1 MTPGASRI
9 RLAPKR
15 PLAGRRTSGKVPS
28 MITMKAKYAI
38 KALAR
43 LALAPPGEPML
54 IADIAER
61 DGIPKK
67 FLEAIL
73 AELKQ
78 HGIVHSRKGRGGG
91 YLLSKAPES
100 ITLAAILRVLDGPI
114 APVPCLSKTAYRRC
128 DGCQD
133 EATCSVRLVLREAYA
148 ASVEVLEHT
157 TLADVARSDGSAP
170 HERAL
175 RYSI

>member
-1 MTPGASRI
+1 
-9 RLAPKR
+9 
-15 PLAGRRTSGKVPS
+15 

-43 LALAPPGEPML
+43 LALAAQGEPVL
-54 IADIAER
+54 IADIAEAES
-61 DGIPKK
+61 IPKK

-78 HGIVHSRKGRGGG
+78 HGVVHSRKGRGGG
-91 YLLSKAPES
+91 YLLSKKPET

-114 APVPCLSKTAYRRC
+114 APVPCLSRTAYRRC
-128 DGCQD
+128 DGCAD

-148 ASVEVLEHT
+148 ASVEVLERT
-157 TLADVARSDGSAP
+157 TLADVAKNASLLAA
-170 HERAL
+170 HELTPL

>member
-1 MTPGASRI
+1 
-9 RLAPKR
+9 
-15 PLAGRRTSGKVPS
+15 

-43 LALAPPGEPML
+43 LALAPAGEPVL
-54 IADIAER
+54 IADIAEAES
-61 DGIPKK
+61 IPKK

-78 HGIVHSRKGRGGG
+78 HGVVHSRKGRGGG
-91 YLLSKAPES
+91 YLLSKKPET

-114 APVPCLSKTAYRRC
+114 APVPCLSRTAYRRC
-128 DGCQD
+128 DGCTD

-148 ASVEVLEHT
+148 ASVEVLERT
-157 TLADVARSDGSAP
+157 TLDDVAKNASLLAG
-170 HERAL
+170 HERLPL

>member
-1 MTPGASRI
+1 
-9 RLAPKR
+9 
-15 PLAGRRTSGKVPS
+15 

-43 LALAPPGEPML
+43 LALAPSGEPVL
-54 IADIAER
+54 IADIAEAES
-61 DGIPKK
+61 IPKK

-78 HGIVHSRKGRGGG
+78 HGVVHSRKGRGGG
-91 YLLSKAPES
+91 YLLSKSPES
-100 ITLAAILRVLDGPI
+100 ITLASILRVLDGPI

-128 DGCQD
+128 DGCFD
-133 EATCSVRLVLREAYA
+133 EATCAVRIVLREAYA
-148 ASVEVLEHT
+148 ASVEVLERT
-157 TLADVARSDGSAP
+157 TLADVAKNTSSLTHEAP
-170 HERAL
+170 VA

>member
-1 MTPGASRI
+1 
-9 RLAPKR
+9 
-15 PLAGRRTSGKVPS
+15 

-43 LALAPPGEPML
+43 LALAPTGEPVL
-54 IADIAER
+54 IADIAEAEA
-61 DGIPKK
+61 IPKK

-91 YLLSKAPES
+91 YLLSKKPETIS
-100 ITLAAILRVLDGPI
+100 LAAILRVLDGPI
-114 APVPCLSKTAYRRC
+114 APVPCLSRTAYRRC
-128 DGCQD
+128 DGCSD

-148 ASVEVLEHT
+148 ASVEVLERT
-157 TLADVARSDGSAP
+157 TLADVAKNASLLAA
-170 HERAL
+170 HEIIPL

>member
-1 MTPGASRI
+1 
-9 RLAPKR
+9 
-15 PLAGRRTSGKVPS
+15 

-43 LALAPPGEPML
+43 LALAPTGEPVL
-54 IADIAER
+54 IADIAEAES
-61 DGIPKK
+61 IPKK

-78 HGIVHSRKGRGGG
+78 HGVVHSRKGRGGG
-91 YLLSKAPES
+91 YLLSKKPET

-128 DGCQD
+128 DGCTD
-133 EATCSVRLVLREAYA
+133 EATCSVRLVLREAYG
-148 ASVEVLEHT
+148 ASVEVLERT
-157 TLADVARSDGSAP
+157 TLADVAKNASLLAA
-170 HERAL
+170 HERVPL

>member
-1 MTPGASRI
+1 
-9 RLAPKR
+9 
-15 PLAGRRTSGKVPS
+15 

-43 LALAPPGEPML
+43 LALAPAGEPVL
-54 IADIAER
+54 IADIAEAES
-61 DGIPKK
+61 IPKK

-78 HGIVHSRKGRGGG
+78 HGVVHSRKGRGGG
-91 YLLSKAPES
+91 YLLSKKPET

-114 APVPCLSKTAYRRC
+114 APVPCLSRTAYRRC
-128 DGCQD
+128 DGCAD
-133 EATCSVRLVLREAYA
+133 EATCSVRLVLREAYD
-148 ASVEVLEHT
+148 ASVEVLERT
-157 TLADVARSDGSAP
+157 TLADVAKNASLLGEQ
-170 HERAL
+170 ERAPL